1 MIEISIPI
9 LIPIALLIFTA
20 GYVFGLWTAG
30 KVNDGE
36 DEDEDEDE
44 YPLDVDDPYM
54 SSLYKGHK
62 TYKGGEK

>member
-9 LIPIALLIFTA
+9 LIPIVLVIFTA

-36 DEDEDEDE
+36 DEDEDE
-44 YPLDVDDPYM
+44 YPLDGEDPYM